1 VALIAIAFLILVIYL
16 TKTLKS
22 LQMTL
27 DNVAITLSGLEKQLD
42 GVTSETTML
51 LHKTNALA
59 SDIQQKAENLNSV
72 VDAVKDVGNS
82 VRNFNGS
89 IQKVTTTVNQ
99 QIDENKDKMAQVIQ
113 WSNIL
118 LDLKDKWQERKQNKL
133 ASHSFEKGIEIK
145 KKRARD

>member
-1 VALIAIAFLILVIYL
+1 
-16 TKTLKS
+16 
-22 LQMTL
+22 MTL
-27 DNVAITLSGLEKQLD
+27 DNVAVILSGLEKQLD

-89 IQKVTTTVNQ
+89 IQKITTTVNQ

-118 LDLKDKWQERKQNKL
+118 LDLKDKWQARKQNKL
-133 ASHSFEKGIEIK
+133 ASHSFEKGIAIK

>member
-1 VALIAIAFLILVIYL
+1 
-16 TKTLKS
+16 
-22 LQMTL
+22 MTL
-27 DNVAITLSGLEKQLD
+27 DNVAVTLSGLEKQLD

-89 IQKVTTTVNQ
+89 IQKITTTVNQ

-133 ASHSFEKGIEIK
+133 ASHPSEKGIEIK

>member
-1 VALIAIAFLILVIYL
+1 
-16 TKTLKS
+16 
-22 LQMTL
+22 MTL

-89 IQKVTTTVNQ
+89 IQKITTTVNQ

-133 ASHSFEKGIEIK
+133 ASHSFEKGIVMK

>member
-1 VALIAIAFLILVIYL
+1 
-16 TKTLKS
+16 
-22 LQMTL
+22 MTL
-27 DNVAITLSGLEKQLD
+27 DNVAKTLSGLEKQLD

-89 IQKVTTTVNQ
+89 IQKITTTFDQ

-118 LDLKDKWQERKQNKL
+118 LDLKDRWQERKQNKL
-133 ASHSFEKGIEIK
+133 TASSFNQRTEMK

>member
-1 VALIAIAFLILVIYL
+1 
-16 TKTLKS
+16 
-22 LQMTL
+22 MTL
-27 DNVAITLSGLEKQLD
+27 DNVAVTLSGLEKQLD

-89 IQKVTTTVNQ
+89 IQKITTTVNQ

-118 LDLKDKWQERKQNKL
+118 LDLKDKWQARKQNKL
-133 ASHSFEKGIEIK
+133 VSHSFEKGIEIK